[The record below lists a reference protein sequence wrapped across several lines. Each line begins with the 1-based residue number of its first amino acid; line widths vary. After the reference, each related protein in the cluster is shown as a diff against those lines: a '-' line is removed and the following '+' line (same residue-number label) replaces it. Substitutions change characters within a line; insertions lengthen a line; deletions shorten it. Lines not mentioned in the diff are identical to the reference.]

1 MTVFRAFALAFSISA
16 ALTGQ
21 LSRPG
26 AFETVDIP
34 SGNLHLRAF
43 LWKPAGSGPFP
54 AILFNHGSG
63 GADAQHT
70 AGYTMTEA
78 AERLGQLFV
87 ERGYAFLYPCRRGY
101 GLSADQGPYL
111 QDLLLSEEKARG
123 TEARNHLQ
131 FVLMT
136 TDYLDDVMAALSY
149 LKRVPGIDARR
160 LGMAGHSF
168 GGQLTLLA
176 AERDT
181 SLRAAISFAGAAGSW
196 DRSSETRERL
206 IAAVRGISAAVML
219 VQAANDYSTAPS
231 IALRDELERLHKPHV
246 VKIYPAVGQTADEG
260 HNLLYLAVPRWQND
274 VFKFLDE
281 RLRR

>member
-1 MTVFRAFALAFSISA
+1 
-16 ALTGQ
+16 
-21 LSRPG
+21 
-26 AFETVDIP
+26 
-34 SGNLHLRAF
+34 
-43 LWKPAGSGPFP
+43 
-54 AILFNHGSG
+54 
-63 GADAQHT
+63 
-70 AGYTMTEA
+70 
-78 AERLGQLFV
+78 
-87 ERGYAFLYPCRRGY
+87 
-101 GLSADQGPYL
+101 
-111 QDLLLSEEKARG
+111 
-123 TEARNHLQ
+123 
-131 FVLMT
+131 LMT